1 MKMKKLSILLAFLL
15 LLFSLLS
22 CTKTGEKSSSTENK
36 GLKEESIQKSE
47 KAEEEINKET
57 NKEVSILPHL
67 LIESYGE
74 AEFDEAYNYLYRI
87 GGSNFLLKEEDA
99 EFEALRKGLEAYNKR
114 QEALYDEKLKEL
126 KEKAAIKK
134 GEANTEYRY
143 GEDTTEFDINSRII
157 RADKSIVSIFHEK
170 SENIEGEHTDYY
182 RDAVNFDTVSGKELR
197 FSDVV
202 KDEERFFAL
211 ADEKAKAFGE
221 TADDMPSELLKKSK
235 AEGKE
240 PAWTVHAEGVSVYFD
255 VLENGV
261 YQKLPK
267 EFTVRFDEAKDLFE
281 TKYTVTEEDYVIFLT
296 PDVFQDFDIEGDGKK
311 ERVCAKYVEAEG
323 DAAFD
328 GQYEGMKI
336 IVGDKESETLEGFY
350 GEPFLLKKA
359 GKYYIYLFMGGLDD
373 STVLF
378 RIDLTSLKMNDQEF
392 WQVRI
397 ADREYSWD
405 NKDGEEIYRSVRES
419 FTDARGFYG
428 ESRNDVLSTNNAI
441 IEWTIGNDAYPK
453 PNGDRYKIIGNHV
466 LHTLKDFSAKEVDGE
481 GKIGKDT
488 VIPADSYLAFI
499 YTDNENWVDMRMME
513 EKNVKTE
520 SYDNGNIKYFYLK
533 DESLLDYHGPCYRLE
548 IDRNEDPW
556 VMSVNGIDVNE
567 ILEGMAYA
575 G

>member
-1 MKMKKLSILLAFLL
+1 MKKLSILLAFLL

-296 PDVFQDFDIEGDGKK
+296 PDIFQDFDIDGDGKK

-328 GQYEGMKI
+328 GQYEGLKI

-378 RIDLTSLKMNDQEF
+378 RIDLTSLKMDDQEF

-499 YTDNENWVDMRMME
+499 YTDNENWVDMRMIE
-513 EKNVKTE
+513 EKDVKTE
-520 SYDNGNIKYFYLK
+520 SYDNGNIKFFYLK
-533 DESLLDYHGPCYRLE
+533 NESLLDYDGPYYRLE
-548 IDRNEDPW
+548 IDRDVDPW
-556 VMSVNGIDVNE
+556 LMSVNGIDVNE

>member
-67 LIESYGE
+67 LIESYGD

-87 GGSNFLLKEEDA
+87 GGNNFLLKEEDA

-157 RADKSIVSIFHEK
+157 RADKSIVSILHEK

-202 KDEERFFAL
+202 KDEEQFFAL

-267 EFTVRFDEAKDLFE
+267 VFTVNFDEAKDLFE
-281 TKYTVTEEDYVIFLT
+281 TKYSVTEEDYVIFLT

-336 IVGDKESETLEGFY
+336 IVGDRESETLEGFY

-359 GKYYIYLFMGGLDD
+359 GKYYMYLFMGGLDD

-378 RIDLTSLKMNDQEF
+378 RIDLTSLKMDDQEF

-499 YTDNENWVDMRMME
+499 YTDNENWVDMRMIE
-513 EKNVKTE
+513 EKDVKTE
-520 SYDNGNIKYFYLK
+520 SYDNGNIKFFYLK
-533 DESLLDYHGPCYRLE
+533 NEGLLDYEGPYYRLE
-548 IDRNEDPW
+548 IDRDVDPW
-556 VMSVNGIDVNE
+556 LMSVNGIDVNE